1 MIKKFIYFLII
12 LNLTVGCSK
21 KPESYIE
28 HLNGYW
34 EIDEVTLPDGSKRDY
49 NYNDT
54 VDFISVTDSLTGF
67 RKKMK
72 PNLDG
77 TYSVTHD
84 EESFK
89 LKIENDSLNV
99 YYKTPYS
106 EWKETILDATDDRM
120 MVKNHDNLVYVYK
133 RYEPINLD

>member
-1 MIKKFIYFLII
+1 MIKKLALLLTI
-12 LNLTVGCSK
+12 LVLTVGCSK
-21 KPESYIE
+21 NPENYIE

-54 VDFISVTDSLTGF
+54 VDYISVSDSLTGF

-72 PNLDG
+72 PNFDG
-77 TYSVTHD
+77 SYSTSND
-84 EESFK
+84 AENFK

-99 YYKTPYS
+99 YYKTPYAQ
-106 EWKETILDATDDRM
+106 WKETILEATQDRM
-120 MVKNHDNLVYVYK
+120 LVKNRDNLLYTYR
-133 RYEPINLD
+133 RYEPLDLN

>member
-1 MIKKFIYFLII
+1 MIKKFTFSVII
-12 LNLTVGCSK
+12 LILAVGCSK
-21 KPESYIE
+21 NPESYIE

-67 RKKMK
+67 RKKVK

-77 TYSVTHD
+77 TYSTSND
-84 EESFK
+84 AENFK
-89 LKIENDSLNV
+89 IKIENDSLNV
-99 YYKTPYS
+99 YYKTPFA
-106 EWKETILDATDDRM
+106 EWKETILDATEDRM
-120 MVKNHDNLVYVYK
+120 IVRNHDNLLYVYR
-133 RYEPINLD
+133 RYEPLDLN

>member
-1 MIKKFIYFLII
+1 MIKNFNYFLII
-12 LNLTVGCSK
+12 LILAFGCSK
-21 KPESYIE
+21 NPKDYIE

-54 VDFISVTDSLTGF
+54 IDFINVTDSLTGF

-77 TYSVTHD
+77 TYSVTNN
-84 EESFK
+84 EEHFK
-89 LKIENDSLNV
+89 IKIENDSLNV
-99 YYKTPYS
+99 YYKTPYA
-106 EWKETILDATDDRM
+106 EWKETILDVTEDKM
-120 MVKNHDNLVYVYK
+120 MVKNRDNLLYEYK
-133 RYEPINLD
+133 RYEPINLE